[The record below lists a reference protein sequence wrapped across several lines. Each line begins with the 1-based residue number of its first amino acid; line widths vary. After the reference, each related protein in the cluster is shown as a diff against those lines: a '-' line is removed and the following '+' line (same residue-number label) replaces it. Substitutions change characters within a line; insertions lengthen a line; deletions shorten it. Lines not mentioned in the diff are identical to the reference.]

1 MPRVSLPRRK
11 RGRAGVGAGTM
22 TTLSDAALAVLSAA
36 DPAEKCRLTRLYA
49 ADWREGRIAEVGNTP
64 PPARPDRPARPQLLP
79 PRDMPRRS
87 YGGDKGRIGLL
98 HALAHIELNAIDL
111 GWDIVARFAHEALP
125 RDFASDW
132 VQVALDEVEHF
143 EMLERLLNS
152 LGAAYG
158 DLPAHDGLWQAA
170 EKTAGDILARLVV
183 VPMTLEARGCD
194 TTPATMDKLARNGDA
209 LTPPALDVI
218 YHDEIRHVA
227 AGVRW
232 FRFVAEKR
240 GLDPREAYG
249 RCMGEHYPA
258 GLKPPFNHEARAE
271 AGFPRDWYEPLARE

>member
-1 MPRVSLPRRK
+1 M
-11 RGRAGVGAGTM
+11 AHNM
-22 TTLSDAALAVLSAA
+22 ITLSDAAVAVLTAA
-36 DPAEKCRLTRLYA
+36 EPAEKCRLTRAHA
-49 ADWREGRIAEVGNTP
+49 ADWREGRITEIGDTLP
-64 PPARPDRPARPQLLP
+64 PTRPARPSRPQLLP
-79 PRDMPRRS
+79 PKDMPRRS
-87 YGGDKGRIGLL
+87 YGGERGRIGLI

-111 GWDIVARFAHEALP
+111 GWDIVARFAHEGLP
-125 RDFASDW
+125 PAFASDW

-143 EMLERLLNS
+143 EMLERLLAS

-170 EKTAGDILARLVV
+170 EKTADDILARLVV

-194 TTPATMDKLARNGDA
+194 TTPATMEKLARNGDI

-232 FRFVAEKR
+232 FTHVVERR
-240 GLDPREAYG
+240 GLDPKTAYG
-249 RCMGEHYPA
+249 EYMARHYPA
-258 GLKPPFNHEARAE
+258 GLKPPFNHQARAE
-271 AGFPRDWYEPLARE
+271 AGFPRDWYEAMARE